1 VVLPSG
7 GGPAFLAYNDDKV
20 YYSLWITNRLGEY
33 DVVTQ
38 RFTEYGYLAGET
50 GGPLFM
56 APNGKV
62 VVGTRNRGYIVVF
75 DPASKTFQNYQIP
88 TATPG
93 LKDGLTVAQD
103 GAIWFTESGQQKIAR
118 LVLP

>member
-1 VVLPSG
+1 
-7 GGPAFLAYNDDKV
+7 
-20 YYSLWITNRLGEY
+20 
-33 DVVTQ
+33 
-38 RFTEYGYLAGET
+38 
-50 GGPLFM
+50 
-56 APNGKV
+56 
-62 VVGTRNRGYIVVF
+62 VF